1 MKTLVC
7 AAVALCLLATN
18 VLGENMTTQAHT
30 STPSVS
36 ASSTIAVTTAPQD
49 ACVRPDV
56 GTGVAFGVCGILH
69 GESCHLECVEGF
81 VRESGDEVVNC
92 TNGHWIGQ
100 LLTCQ
105 DFDACESQ
113 PCAAG
118 RSVCIDQPAP
128 SLSYTCECTDEYS
141 GSPGTN
147 GAGCRFRKRLTTDT
161 LGMTLQV
168 DDLDDVVFKTGSEVL
183 TTVRSLLS
191 AIESIEVGPIA
202 SLNEQLSNAVDTLHS
217 ELSAAELDLTAQLQ
231 VATASLESALS
242 NEEQEREAAVSSL
255 ASDLADTTL
264 ALGNAVLS
272 MDSRADD
279 VDTSLD
285 TLTTQQ
291 ATTTTNLG
299 TLGGRVTSLET
310 LVDTKAA
317 TTTLNSA
324 VAGLQTSIAQASAS
338 TTTRISNVETN
349 LAGQVTS
356 LTSQINGAKATASQ
370 GVANAATAQSRA
382 DSAYNLASTA
392 NTNAASAQSVANNV
406 QSGLNN
412 VISTLGCLASG
423 CSSGYECSATTRQC
437 VAGRFT
443 GSTVAN
449 SLLLSQSFSGSTFS
463 TLCYRGSTHG
473 WSSTSFHTNCN
484 GRQPIVVMARGT
496 NNYIAGAY
504 SETAFTTSSRGYQPG
519 YSNFLFAMGTGST
532 FTKALCTNY
541 PTSAIYDST
550 SYGPTFG
557 NGHDWY
563 VSGGM
568 KNGYT
573 YPYAYSGF
581 SNTQMF
587 GSYSSWTLSEIEVW
601 A

>member
-382 DSAYNLASTA
+382 DSAYTSAGSVQ
-392 NTNAASAQSVANNV
+392 TN
-406 QSGLNN
+406 LNN
-412 VISTLGCLASG
+412 LISTLGCLASG

-437 VAGRFT
+437 VPGMFY
-443 GSTVAN
+443 SSILAN
-449 SLLLSQSFSGSTFS
+449 DLLRSQAFSGSKFS
-463 TLCYRGSTHG
+463 TLCYRASTHG
-473 WSSTSFHTNCN
+473 RASTTFHSNCN
-484 GRQPIVVMARGT
+484 SRAPLVVIAKAT
-496 NNYIAGAY
+496 NNFIAGAY
-504 SETAFTTSSRGYQPG
+504 SSVPFTTANRAYQP
-519 YSNFLFAMGTGST
+519 SSDNFLFTMSTGGSYSKT
-532 FTKALCTNY
+532 TGVIQTGN
-541 PTSAIYDST
+541 AIYDHN

-557 NGHDWY
+557 GGFDWTVY
-563 VSGGM
+563 SNM
-568 KNGYT
+568 RNGYSNT
-573 YPYAYSGF
+573 PISYSGF
-581 SNTQMF
+581 TRTTMF
-587 GSYSSWTLSEIEVW
+587 GSYNAWTLVDLEVW
-601 A
+601 V